1 MTNLEAL
8 VQGLTLLAAILL
20 ATRPLGGYIQRVM
33 AGERTFLA
41 PVLRP
46 VERGIYRALGVDAS
60 REQAWTSYAISVL
73 VFAFVGI
80 LVLYLQQRVQELLP
94 LNPGGVGPVAP
105 NLALNTAVS
114 FETNTNWQNYA
125 GETTMSDLTQ
135 MAGLAVRNF
144 TSAAMGLAV
153 AMALVRGLTRRGIR
167 TIGNFWVD
175 VTRATLYLLVPVA
188 FVAAIVLV
196 SQGVVQS
203 FNPAALVHTLQGG
216 TQTIPV
222 GPVASQEAIKE
233 LGNNGGGFF
242 NANSAHPF
250 ENPNGLTNWIEMFL
264 ILLVPFALTNTF
276 GRMAGD
282 ERQGWALFAAM
293 MVILVVAAV
302 VSTASEIRANPLFP
316 SQVSTALGNMEG
328 KEVRFGAQT
337 SALFSVV
344 TTGTST
350 GAVNAMQDSF
360 LPLGGLVSLFLIE
373 LGEVAPGGIGAGL
386 YGHLVFGAILA
397 VFIAGLMVGR
407 TPEYLGKK
415 IEAFEVKMAMLA
427 VLAMAGS
434 ILVFT
439 AIAAVTPAGT
449 SALGNAG
456 PHGFT
461 EILYAFS
468 SMTGNNGSAFAGLN
482 GNTLFYNIAGAV
494 AMLIGRFAEIIPALA
509 IAGSMAGKRAV
520 APSLGTFPT
529 TGALWV
535 GLLIGVLVIVGAL
548 TFFPALSL
556 GPIVEE
562 FLMHAGKVF

>member
-293 MVILVVAAV
+293 MLILVVAAV

-482 GNTLFYNIAGAV
+482 GNTPFYNIAGAV

-562 FLMHAGKVF
+562 FLLHAGKVF